1 MDGIILTL
9 SNSSGT
15 LHFDSIGTTLIDSKH
30 VRRYVSALYK
40 GEEYSWMLMSYSS
53 PCFDLKAVIA

>member
-1 MDGIILTL
+1 MGGRIFTL

-15 LHFDSIGTTLIDSKH
+15 HHSYSIGTTLIDSEYA
-30 VRRYVSALYK
+30 RRYVSALYK

-53 PCFDLKAVIA
+53 PCFDLKAAIA